1 MLIDTFVS
9 SHRLLYA
16 YRYFCTLNVLH
27 FRSAVSISLLPNE
40 IGDPR
45 VSHLGFKSPLWIALP
60 GLREVTHWV
69 HEPIVPIIFEL
80 SYFRFKE
87 TAMRNFLSNKDSPR
101 TSLEKAGDWIQYVL
115 RHGGTQH
122 LRAQVFN
129 IPWYQYYLL
138 DVIAFLVAIA
148 AIIVMVITL
157 ACRCLCRICC
167 KRRVG
172 KTKND

>member
-1 MLIDTFVS
+1 MRIS
-9 SHRLLYA
+9 RL
-16 YRYFCTLNVLH
+16 
-27 FRSAVSISLLPNE
+27 
-40 IGDPR
+40 
-45 VSHLGFKSPLWIALP
+45 
-60 GLREVTHWV
+60 
-69 HEPIVPIIFEL
+69 
-80 SYFRFKE
+80 
-87 TAMRNFLSNKDSPR
+87 MKDSPR

-157 ACRCLCRICC
+157 SGRCLCRICC